1 MEDLSDI
8 RKEIDSIDTQ
18 IVELFKRRMSCAD
31 AVAAYKRAHDLPVL
45 DRSRERELLSRRAA
59 QVPEDMK
66 VYTEVLF
73 ELLMEASRN
82 RQGERLGTGGH
93 TVEQI
98 RDALAHSPELFPRD
112 AYVACQGVEG
122 AYQQIATDRI
132 FRHANIGYFD
142 TFDAVF
148 RAVEENYAD
157 FGVLPIENSTA
168 GSVNQVFD
176 LMMRHNF
183 HIVRTCRLKVD
194 HNLLAKPGCGLGD
207 IRHIYSHEQA
217 INQCGEFLSSL
228 EGVTVHACEN
238 TAMASK
244 MVAESER
251 RDVAALASRACARIY
266 GLDVLAS
273 SAQDQGNNY
282 TRFACISKD
291 LSIYPGAD
299 RSTFMLV
306 VNHEPGALYK
316 VLAKFYDLDINIIKL
331 ESRPIP
337 DRDFEFMFYFDIDC
351 PAASPEFF
359 TLVRSL
365 ESTCEEFRY
374 LGTYSEVI

>member
-374 LGTYSEVI
+374 LGSYSEVI

>member
-98 RDALAHSPELFPRD
+98 SDALAHSPELFPRD

-374 LGTYSEVI
+374 LGSYSEVI

>member
-31 AVAAYKRAHDLPVL
+31 AVATYKRAHDLPVL
-45 DRSRERELLSRRAA
+45 DRSRERELLARRAA

-374 LGTYSEVI
+374 LGSYSEVI

>member
-82 RQGERLGTGGH
+82 RQSERLGTGGH

-194 HNLLAKPGCGLGD
+194 HNLLAKPGCGLED

-374 LGTYSEVI
+374 LGSYSEVI

>member
-1 MEDLSDI
+1 MGDLSDI

-251 RDVAALASRACARIY
+251 CDVAALASRACARIY

-374 LGTYSEVI
+374 LGSYSEVI

>member
-132 FRHANIGYFD
+132 FRHASIGYFD

-374 LGTYSEVI
+374 LGSYSEVI